1 MVILKTTL
9 KNFIQSIPVCDCY
22 SSWEEIVSMIRQS
35 SPGMV
40 AYIDDCGRPQG
51 VIQSNDLLWLTSKK
65 LIAAPF
71 TEERVKVKPDRLK
84 DIITSLVS
92 LSYQMRVETFLQSFA
107 LKNRQTQN
115 YFIVDLAGK
124 LLGILDTSKL
134 LQTIWHY
141 NSCRGEEKSNLSE
154 ITTFSDLDV
163 VLPRIITSS
172 NNHSN
177 ARAIKPKKE
186 LVKVFP
192 KKANKKNKIEQKFQ
206 EDYSWLFSLL
216 NQISLPLL
224 IENKNQEVCY
234 QNNSWQQNCTANRSL
249 EPSHTID
256 RDLDI
261 RASTIHFGKR
271 VLDGNS
277 DRYSSAKDLLSI
289 DSLFGFELNSSSSKQ
304 SIQEESVNSILE
316 QITSESSNVWYYYR
330 IPLKLSHNSIKIEND
345 YNYWLTFA
353 TPFSLQQFLLQ
364 DSFRKDNLEP
374 IKKHNLKQLQ
384 DKFLINIGHDFK
396 SPLTAII
403 GLSSL
408 LKEEKLGTLNE
419 RQIDY
424 AEIIHNSGKR
434 LVNLTN
440 DFLDFTHL
448 TSQTLQFDFET
459 LELKNTCQQVYQ
471 QVEEKLIKEYQ
482 DVKHFPK
489 LQLNIAT
496 HTQKAIADKT
506 YLHQILSILL
516 ENALHLTSCQGLLG
530 ITTALWSNNW
540 LAITVWNEKDGLT
553 SQQQQIFA
561 EEFYQYSSV
570 LTSQEKNQSLKLIL
584 AQQLA
589 QAHGGDISFIS
600 QDDYGSEFTLVLPL
614 KSNNSNEDKIQN
626 KFSNPLVL
634 IVETGSERIIDLS
647 KKLKTLGY
655 FSAIARSHSEAL
667 YKAKCLKPQKI
678 LLNSSFLDNEPDII
692 KTLKFDL
699 QTRDIPLLITTD
711 CSSSSDSF
719 TNVADVLSFPISR
732 NSLARYFPL
741 VVSHQKIVEHNLT
754 VLRLSLIEDTTQ
766 SLENSA
772 LDFVFEK
779 LVFSLS
785 YHIIE
790 ADSIEQAHLLA
801 KIWTIDVIVWDGTTL
816 TSTEFY
822 LRSFAE
828 SKALASIP
836 VITLDEKTTAIANKI
851 TTLTVFPCLL
861 PAKERSIEQLTKVI
875 QIAAGIG

>member
-9 KNFIQSIPVCDCY
+9 KNFIQSIPVCDR
-22 SSWEEIVSMIRQS
+22 SSYRENIVSMIRQS
-35 SPGMV
+35 PQGMV
-40 AYIDDCGRPQG
+40 AYLDSHGLPLG
-51 VIQSNDLLWLTSKK
+51 VIQSEDLLWLTAKK
-65 LIAAPF
+65 LRAAPF
-71 TEERVKVKPDRLK
+71 SEKKAEVEPDDLK
-84 DIITSLVS
+84 DIITSLAS
-92 LSYQMRVETFLQSFA
+92 LSYQMKVETFLQSFA
-107 LKNRQTQN
+107 LKNRLTQN

-124 LLGILDTSKL
+124 LLGILDTGKL
-134 LQTIWHY
+134 LQTIWHDDTCE
-141 NSCRGEEKSNLSE
+141 SKAKSNLSE
-154 ITTFSDLDV
+154 ITNYSELNV
-163 VLPRIITSS
+163 AEQRIIITS
-172 NNHSN
+172 NNHAH
-177 ARAIKPKKE
+177 ARVIKPEKE
-186 LVKVFP
+186 IAKVFQKRA
-192 KKANKKNKIEQKFQ
+192 KKRNKIEQKFQ
-206 EDYSWLFSLL
+206 EEYSWLFSLL
-216 NQISLPLL
+216 NQISVPLL

-234 QNNSWQQNCTANRSL
+234 QNDYWQQNCTANRSL
-249 EPSHTID
+249 ELSHTID
-256 RDLDI
+256 RDLDT
-261 RASTIHFGKR
+261 RASTIHFEKR
-271 VLDGNS
+271 VLEGKS
-277 DRYSSAKDLLSI
+277 DRYSLEKDLLSV
-289 DSLFGFELNSSSSKQ
+289 DSLSSFKLDSSSSKQ

-316 QITSESSNVWYYYR
+316 QTNSESSNVWSYYR
-330 IPLKLSHNSIKIEND
+330 IPLKLNHNSIKIEND
-345 YNYWLTFA
+345 SNYWLTFA

-364 DSFRKDNLEP
+364 DSTQKDDLEP
-374 IKKHNLKQLQ
+374 RKNHNLKQLQ
-384 DKFLINIGHDFK
+384 DEFLINIGHDFK

-419 RQIDY
+419 RQIGY
-424 AEIIHNSGKR
+424 AKMIHNSGKR
-434 LVNLTN
+434 LVDLTN
-440 DFLDFTHL
+440 EFLDFTHL
-448 TSQTLQFDFET
+448 TGQTLQFDFET
-459 LELKNTCQQVYQ
+459 LDLEDTCQQVYQ
-471 QVEEKLIKEYQ
+471 QVEQKLTKKYQ
-482 DVKHFPK
+482 DIKHFPE

-496 HTQKAIADKT
+496 HAQKAIADKT

-530 ITTALWSNNW
+530 ITTALWSDW

-553 SQQQQIFA
+553 PQQQQIFA

-584 AQQLA
+584 AKQLA

-600 QDDYGSEFTLVLPL
+600 QDDYGSEFTLLLPFN
-614 KSNNSNEDKIQN
+614 SNNSNENKIQH

-634 IVETGSERIIDLS
+634 IVETVSKRIINLS

-655 FSAIARSHSEAL
+655 FSAIARSHTEAL

-678 LLNSSFLDNEPDII
+678 LLNSSFLNDEPNII

-699 QTRDIPLLITTD
+699 QTHDIPLLITTD
-711 CSSSSDSF
+711 RSSSIDSF

-772 LDFVFEK
+772 LDFVFEN
-779 LVFSLS
+779 LFFSLS

-816 TSTEFY
+816 TSPESY
-822 LRSFAE
+822 LRSFAK
-828 SKALASIP
+828 SKVLASIP
-836 VITLDEKTTAIANKI
+836 VITLDEKTTSTANKI
-851 TTLTVFPCLL
+851 STLTVFPCLL
-861 PAKERSIEQLTKVI
+861 PAKERSIERLTKVI